1 VVPDPK
7 TPRRHALPRA
17 SRLTSPAAFARAYA
31 EGSRARGDH
40 LVVVAVPNGL
50 AHGRLGLSVGK
61 RVWKSA
67 VRRNRLRRLLREAFR
82 LRRAELECG
91 FDYVVIPAV
100 PKLQAPL
107 GELADELVRLGAR
120 AAAKARRREAQG
132 KRGDPGEARARVP

>member
-17 SRLTSPAAFARAYA
+17 CRLTSPAAFARAYA

-40 LVVVAVPNGL
+40 LVVVAVPSGL
-50 AHGRLGLSVGK
+50 AQARLGLSVGK

-67 VRRNRLRRLLREAFR
+67 VRRNRVRRLLREAFR
-82 LRRAELECG
+82 LRRAELEPG

-100 PKLQAPL
+100 AQLDASL
-107 GELADELVRLGAR
+107 GDLADELVRLGVR
-120 AAAKARRREAQG
+120 AAAKARKREAAG
-132 KRGDPGEARARVP
+132 KRPDPGEARAQVP